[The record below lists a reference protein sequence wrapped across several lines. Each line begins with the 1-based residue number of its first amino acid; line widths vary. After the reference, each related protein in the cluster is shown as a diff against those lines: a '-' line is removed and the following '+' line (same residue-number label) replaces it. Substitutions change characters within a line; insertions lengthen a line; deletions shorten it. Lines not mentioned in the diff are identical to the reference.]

1 VIGVD
6 VVLKTEIPE
15 LELFSRGKVRDIYK
29 LNGNLLI
36 VSTDRISAFDY
47 VLPNG
52 IPYKGI
58 VLNKLS
64 EYWFKFT
71 EDIVENHMITTDID
85 EFPDELKK
93 YSILMHRSMIVKR
106 AKRIDIECIV
116 RGYLVGSAWR
126 EYEKDG
132 SVCGIKLPKGLV
144 EAEKLPEPIFTPSIK
159 SERGHDIN
167 ITEEKAKSIAGDE
180 ILEEIKEKSIKIYEK
195 ASRHAESK
203 GIIIADTKF
212 EFGIYDNELILID
225 EILTPDSSRFW
236 PREAYTPGRAQESLD
251 KQFVRDYLEEINWN
265 KKPPAPKLPE
275 SIVEETSRRYIEIYE
290 RLTGSKIP

>member
-1 VIGVD
+1 MGVD

>member
-1 VIGVD
+1 VD

>member
-1 VIGVD
+1 MD

-15 LELFSRGKVRDIYK
+15 FELFSRGKVRDIYK

>member
-15 LELFSRGKVRDIYK
+15 FELFSRGKVRDIYK

>member
-1 VIGVD
+1 VD

-195 ASRHAESK
+195 ASRHAESR

>member
-1 VIGVD
+1 MD

>member
-1 VIGVD
+1 MD

-195 ASRHAESK
+195 ASRHAESR